1 MWSNHPR
8 LCRGIWNLAVKHTGG
23 WETKRN
29 SAFKNLREL
38 ISLKNQPPKGQQY
51 LSRSQRLKSETPERS
66 SVSSIVTFGSDV
78 RCVRTEE
85 KSSKAIARQCQSI
98 LNLSAIFFQ
107 KKFRKRIFFKKKLAL
122 QVFFWK
128 QNVFARIPLVSLSDL
143 RNQLGPYI
151 LGNKAYTTRDFFGW
165 FDGMEWRSGIVCFN
179 RLTSY
184 T

>member
-107 KKFRKRIFFKKKLAL
+107 KKFRKRIFFKKNWHCRFFFENRMCSRASLLFLFLISAISLGLTFLATRPTQREIFL
-122 QVFFWK
+122 D
-128 QNVFARIPLVSLSDL
+128 DL
-143 RNQLGPYI
+143 
-151 LGNKAYTTRDFFGW
+151 T
-165 FDGMEWRSGIVCFN
+165 EWSGEVV
-179 RLTSY
+179 
-184 T
+184 